1 MFDSH
6 VWKEHARR
14 DLPAAAEGALA
25 HVRGAESKRKFQE
38 AHEHRCL
45 DSSSQVHSVHRS
57 SEDDAL
63 AWLCLAEVLAIYRF
77 PIANLRRSRKWPQAP
92 FSDQFRAVAGPE
104 SYCAHPFDEVAKEP
118 RRAAQAGF
126 SPWPGGPRGAEG
138 WCCARRRVVY
148 IFPHLA
154 QECGARWRSCSAW
167 PPSARSR

>member
-14 DLPAAAEGALA
+14 DLPQQGALA
-25 HVRGAESKRKFQE
+25 HVRAAESKRTFQE

-77 PIANLRRSRKWPQAP
+77 PIADLRRSRKWPQAP
-92 FSDQFRAVAGPE
+92 FSGQFRAVAGPE
-104 SYCAHPFDEVAKEP
+104 SYCAYPFDEVANEP
-118 RRAAQAGF
+118 RRAAHAGY
-126 SPWPGGPRGAEG
+126 SPWPGGPVVPEG
-138 WCCARRRVVY
+138 GCWAWFVRVV
-148 IFPHLA
+148 
-154 QECGARWRSCSAW
+154 
-167 PPSARSR
+167 